1 MELRLVGRVQVIDR
15 SLRGFR
21 VVTFR
26 EEGEVVLEI
35 LDVVRTLNRVPEA
48 LFARRRAFGDRLFN
62 FGVQPDVGGET
73 PGKIGGLTTTGL
85 VLDPGTDVGE
95 EGHGFAVHAR
105 EAVVEDRREDVGVV
119 LLAQVTGAGLNRHQ
133 RQRALA
139 VRGRGGT
146 VGDLCTRQQRLELV
160 IGEVAVVG
168 VHDHHVGDLI
178 TLHLGPDIV
187 HGDEVERE
195 VQTGGDS
202 SICGDKV
209 GDTID
214 AHYVPGINEQP
225 VFRCGFT
232 GEESGQGSAGLMRAG
247 VGQQGNVV
255 AIAAQRLR
263 EHGRVGG
270 CIRQVHKIRVVGI
283 ANDQCGRLGCC

>member
-1 MELRLVGRVQVIDR
+1 MNEAGRVIRHDDLVPAGISNLSEVVDHGRGGQAGNPVKAGRRTAAHVGLAGHVPGLVDRGELELWLVGPVQVIDR

-21 VVTFR
+21 VVTLR
-26 EEGEVVLEI
+26 EEGEIVLEI

-48 LFARRRAFGDRLFN
+48 LFARCRAFGDRLFN
-62 FGVQPDVGGET
+62 FGVQPEVGGET
-73 PGKIGGLTTTGL
+73 PGEIGGLTTTGM

-105 EAVVEDRREDVGVV
+105 ESVVEDRREYVGVV

-146 VGDLCTRQQRLELV
+146 VGDLCTWQQRLELV

-178 TLHLGPDIV
+178 TFHLGPDIV
-187 HGDEVERE
+187 HGDEV
-195 VQTGGDS
+195 
-202 SICGDKV
+202 
-209 GDTID
+209 
-214 AHYVPGINEQP
+214 
-225 VFRCGFT
+225 
-232 GEESGQGSAGLMRAG
+232 
-247 VGQQGNVV
+247 
-255 AIAAQRLR
+255 
-263 EHGRVGG
+263 
-270 CIRQVHKIRVVGI
+270 
-283 ANDQCGRLGCC
+283 